1 MEVKSQKWGPHIHAP
16 LSGQTV
22 SGLLRDDIL
31 ALVLSL
37 GTHTFFFCST
47 PKQNYTFYRNLLNP
61 GEQDPSELCQM
72 AKGHFITWLSPP
84 SPSKAFSIWPHLSAH
99 FFQLRPL
106 EASTSFFP
114 L

>member
-37 GTHTFFFCST
+37 GTILFFFAQHPNKTT
-47 PKQNYTFYRNLLNP
+47 P
-61 GEQDPSELCQM
+61 
-72 AKGHFITWLSPP
+72 FI
-84 SPSKAFSIWPHLSAH
+84 AIF
-99 FFQLRPL
+99 
-106 EASTSFFP
+106 
-114 L
+114 

>member
-37 GTHTFFFCST
+37 GTHTFFF
-47 PKQNYTFYRNLLNP
+47 LLNT
-61 GEQDPSELCQM
+61 QTKL
-72 AKGHFITWLSPP
+72 HLLSQ
-84 SPSKAFSIWPHLSAH
+84 SSKPRRTRSFRTLPNG
-99 FFQLRPL
+99 QRPL
-106 EASTSFFP
+106 HHLAEPSLPIKS